1 MKILFMMTEPRVMKY
16 YHETLRFM
24 LKAGHTVHVAYF
36 GLEKYRKGT
45 LHEELAAEFP
55 ERFSYEVVSG
65 KRPGV
70 WRDLCIAISWAED
83 YLFFLRP
90 FFSGAARLRE
100 RVEFRISPPFTWLM
114 NRCPGFRTPAGREA
128 MAAWLRTVDRAVP
141 ASRAQKRF
149 IGKIRPDVLLV
160 SPLLSHSGQQSEY
173 LRAARSL
180 GVPTA
185 YCVASWDN
193 LTTKGAM
200 RGEPDYIILWNDTQ
214 KKEAIDLHGADPGR
228 IIVTGAQYFDEWFV
242 RRPSRERA
250 DFCRT
255 VGLPPD
261 RPILMYMCS
270 SNFMA
275 PNERAFVLK
284 WLASLRRSVAPEL
297 AEASILIRPYPE
309 YADQWREVDF
319 HPYGNVVVWPSNG
332 EYAITE
338 SAKCNF
344 YDSVYHSLA
353 VVGVNTTAMIESAII
368 GRCVL
373 SVLDSEF
380 NESQANTIHFSYLKQ
395 ENGGFLY
402 LARDLEEHVA
412 HLMTILKD
420 QDRMRQQISRFV
432 SHFARPHGMEQAG
445 VPMVARAIEAL
456 GKAAPEKHPAALP
469 ILLLRSGLYPVAVA
483 FKLGRLVARFKTK
496 HEKRERKR
504 LLQAAAASGTDP
516 LESIRAKKHESTGTR

>member
-24 LKAGHTVHVAYF
+24 LKKGHSVHVAYF
-36 GLEKYRKGT
+36 SLEKYREGT
-45 LHEELAAEFP
+45 LHEELAVEFP
-55 ERFSYEVVSG
+55 ERFGYEVLSG
-65 KRPGV
+65 KRPGL
-70 WRDLCIAISWAED
+70 WRDLCIALSWAED

-90 FFSGAARLRE
+90 FFSSAARLRE
-100 RVEFRISPPFTWLM
+100 RVEIRIAPAFVWLM
-114 NRCPGFRTPAGREA
+114 NRCPGFSTPDAREA
-128 MAAWLRTVDRAVP
+128 MSLQLRAVDRAVP
-141 ASRAQKRF
+141 ASRAHKRF
-149 IGKIRPDVLLV
+149 ISHIRPDVVLV

-173 LRAARSL
+173 LRAAQSL
-180 GVPTA
+180 GVTTA

-200 RGEPDYIILWNDTQ
+200 RGDPDYIILWNDTQ
-214 KKEAIDLHGADPGR
+214 KKEAIDLHGADPER

-242 RRPSRERA
+242 RRPSRDRK
-250 DFCRT
+250 DFCSV

-284 WLASLRRSVAPEL
+284 WIAALRRSAAPEL
-297 AEASILIRPYPE
+297 AEAGVLIRPYPE
-309 YADQWREVDF
+309 YAEQWREVDF
-319 HPYGNVVVWPSNG
+319 SPYGSVVVWPSSG

-338 SAKCNF
+338 SAKRNF

-373 SVLDSEF
+373 SVLASEF
-380 NESQANTIHFSYLKQ
+380 NESQANTIHFRYLKQ

-402 LARDLEEHVA
+402 LARDLEEHIA
-412 HLMTILKD
+412 HLATILKD
-420 QDRMRQQISRFV
+420 EDRMRRQISQFV
-432 SHFARPHGMEQAG
+432 SHFARPHGMDQPC
-445 VPMVARAIEAL
+445 VPIVARAIEAL
-456 GKAAPEKHPAALP
+456 GEAAPRKHPTSLP
-469 ILLLRSGLYPVAVA
+469 TRLLRLGLYPVAVG
-483 FKLGRLVARFKTK
+483 FKLGRLVTRFKTK
-496 HEKRERKR
+496 REKRERKR
-504 LLQAAAASGTDP
+504 LLQAAAASGRDP
-516 LESIRAKKHESTGTR
+516 LQSIRAKKQESTGTR

>member
-24 LKAGHTVHVAYF
+24 LKNGHSVHVAYF
-36 GLEKYRKGT
+36 SLEKYRKGT
-45 LHEELAAEFP
+45 LHEELATEFP

-65 KRPGV
+65 KRAGI

-90 FFSGAARLRE
+90 FFSSAARLRE
-100 RVEFRISPPFTWLM
+100 RVEIRISPVFVWLM
-114 NRCPGFRTPAGREA
+114 NRCPGLSTPAGREA
-128 MAAWLRTVDRAVP
+128 MAARLRVIDRAVP
-141 ASRAQKRF
+141 ASRSHKRY
-149 IGKIRPDVLLV
+149 IRKIRPDALLV

-200 RGEPDYIILWNDTQ
+200 RGDPDYIILWNDIQ
-214 KKEAIDLHGADPGR
+214 KKEAIDLHGAAAER
-228 IIVTGAQYFDEWFV
+228 ILVTGAQYFDEWFV
-242 RRPSRERA
+242 RRPSRDRK
-250 DFCRT
+250 DFCRI
-255 VGLPPD
+255 VGLPSD

-275 PNERAFVLK
+275 PNERVFVLK
-284 WLASLRRSVAPEL
+284 WIASLRRSAAPEI
-297 AEASILIRPYPE
+297 AEAGVLIRPYPE

-319 HPYGNVVVWPSNG
+319 SPYGNVVVWPSTG

-338 SAKCNF
+338 SAKRNF

-373 SVLDSEF
+373 SVLASEF
-380 NESQANTIHFSYLKQ
+380 NESQSNTIHFSYLKQ

-402 LARDLEEHVA
+402 LARDLDEHIA
-412 HLMTILKD
+412 HLEIILREE
-420 QDRMRQQISRFV
+420 DRMSQQIARFV
-432 SHFARPHGMEQAG
+432 AHFARPHGIHQPC
-445 VPMVARAIEAL
+445 VPIVAQAIEELRETAP
-456 GKAAPEKHPAALP
+456 GKRSTSIQTLM
-469 ILLLRSGLYPVAVA
+469 LRYALYPVAVA
-483 FKLGRLVARFKTK
+483 FKVGRLLTRLKK
-496 HEKRERKR
+496 KRDKQERKR
-504 LLQAAAASGTDP
+504 LFQAAAAHGADP
-516 LESIRAKKHESTGTR
+516 LVYIRSKKGDIPHVD